1 MYKNFLA
8 LSLSW
13 VKDKLSP
20 WHQKWSYIFD
30 SLIITALLFFTT
42 LAISRMNNCL
52 LPWGATWSNINPHV
66 LSYYKCMLWIHV
78 VSDIVEKYDI
88 YFMMIPD
95 VDTILHTWQTL
106 QYAWMLH
113 SQHHKGIRSPFFLL
127 RNVFYN
133 ITCLWLCL
141 YDGYQLI

>member
-1 MYKNFLA
+1 MYKIFLA
-8 LSLSW
+8 LSPSW

-66 LSYYKCMLWIHV
+66 WSYYKCMLWIHV

-88 YFMMIPD
+88 YFMMIPLML
-95 VDTILHTWQTL
+95 TQFAYMAS
-106 QYAWMLH
+106 QNAWMLH
-113 SQHHKGIRSPFFLL
+113 LQHDKCIRSHSIYCGIYSIILH
-127 RNVFYN
+127 
-133 ITCLWLCL
+133 LCD
-141 YDGYQLI
+141 YDGYQFI